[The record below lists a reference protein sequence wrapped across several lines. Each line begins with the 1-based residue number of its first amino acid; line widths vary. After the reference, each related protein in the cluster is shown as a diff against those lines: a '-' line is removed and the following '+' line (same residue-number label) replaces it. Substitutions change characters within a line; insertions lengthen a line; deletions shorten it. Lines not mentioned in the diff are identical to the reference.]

1 MTDTEKLIK
10 YNQELESIS
19 EKIESLYEKQYEI
32 EKKIRDINDKKF
44 KITNDILD
52 IKVGTNV
59 IAINRNDDYHYVMFE
74 FIKILGA
81 HKQYGY
87 ELIRSTYRADDYDY
101 SFKTVKTSANNPYFH
116 NLCDTYDLVT
126 VSDEDYQHF
135 LESLQNIDIHY
146 ENKDQYVEQIYSKSI
161 NKLVRMQYVKE

>member
-1 MTDTEKLIK
+1 MTDTERLIK
-10 YNQELESIS
+10 YNQELETIS
-19 EKIESLYEKQYEI
+19 AKIESLYEKQYEI

-74 FIKILGA
+74 FIKILDA

-87 ELIRSTYRADDYDY
+87 ELIRSTYRADDSDY
-101 SFKTVKTSANNPYFH
+101 SFKTVKTSVNNPYFH
-116 NLCDTYDLVT
+116 NLYDTFDLVT
-126 VSDEDYQHF
+126 VSDEDYQYL

-146 ENKDQYVEQIYSKSI
+146 ENKGQYVEQIYSKSI
-161 NKLVRMQYVKE
+161 NKLVRLLYVKE